1 MTSDAKT
8 VDEYLAGLPEDRRAA
23 LSTIR
28 TMILENLNEGFVE
41 AMGYGHIGYW
51 VPHSLYPAG
60 YHCDPK
66 MPLAFVSL
74 ASQKQHMALYLCL
87 CSEEQSKKFR
97 EDYLATG
104 KKLDMG
110 VSCLRFKKL
119 DQLSLDVVAR
129 LIKET
134 TVEMLIA
141 DYERARA
148 QAAID
153 AAERK
158 AARKAAKSA

>member
-1 MTSDAKT
+1 MTSKAT
-8 VDEYLAGLPEDRRAA
+8 TPEEYLAELSDDRRSA
-23 LSTIR
+23 LTTVR
-28 TMILENLNEGFVE
+28 AVILENLNPGFVE
-41 AMGYGHIGYW
+41 GMVYGHIGYH
-51 VPHSLYPAG
+51 VPHELYPAG

-66 MPLAFVSL
+66 MPLVFASL
-74 ASQKQHMALYLCL
+74 ASQKQHMAVYLTICGADAARRF
-87 CSEEQSKKFR
+87 Q

-110 VSCLRFKKL
+110 VSCVRFKKL
-119 DQLSLDVVAR
+119 ENLALDVVGR

-134 TVEMLIA
+134 TVEKYIA

-158 AARKAAKSA
+158 AARNASKA